1 MKKLT
6 DRQEQVLHFIA
17 AFLGQHHY
25 PPTIREIAKNFE
37 ISVKGAYDHV
47 KALEKKEKI
56 ICNMNRS
63 RAIEIVG
70 QSDGRGEE
78 EFVSIPVLG
87 NVAAGTPLFA
97 EENLD
102 GTIKLPVTM
111 LKSGPHFAL
120 RVKGDSMQDAGIMSG
135 DIAVF
140 RQQNIA
146 DNGTIVVAMVN
157 EAVTLKRFF
166 KEKNRVKLKA
176 ENPVY
181 PPIYTTNIQI
191 LGKLLCVF
199 RYYED

>member
-1 MKKLT
+1 MKELT
-6 DRQEQVLHFIA
+6 KRQEQVLQFIA
-17 AFLGQHHY
+17 NFLDNHHY

-56 ICNMNRS
+56 ICNINRS

-70 QSDGRGEE
+70 DENSSDEE

-87 NVAAGTPLFA
+87 NVAAGAPLFA

-111 LKSGPHFAL
+111 LKTGPHFAL
-120 RVKGDSMQDAGIMSG
+120 RVKGDSMQDAGIMNG

-140 RQQNIA
+140 RQQNTA

-181 PPIYTTNIQI
+181 PPIYTTNLQI

-199 RYYED
+199 RYYEE

>member
-17 AFLGQHHY
+17 DFLDRHHY